1 MFYYVRYFYYIY
13 TMKTRILNFNQFI
26 TEKYEVQLNE
36 QLILE
41 GGAAGHMSHP
51 FDNNNLTFGD
61 FKNMIIGGLQGELN
75 FEEEPTE
82 KTDGQNVFATIQNGE
97 VKFARNKTE
106 LQSPMNLKDFQ
117 NKFEGHASKLVQD
130 TFQFAAAD
138 LANLLIKLPAK
149 TQEEVFQNGL
159 NFMNMELIYSAN
171 PNVIHYDVDVIQ
183 FHGVKKTDGAG
194 NIVGDDN
201 SAAKSVASI
210 LKDLNAHI
218 GSVFT
223 IIPPQVIKLQ
233 KDINFEENQAKFI
246 GKIEEL
252 RNRYNLTD
260 ADSVARYHEM
270 WWREQ
275 IESIF
280 GDLPQNIKEGLL
292 LRWAY
297 DDKKTL
303 NMRSLD
309 KELTK
314 AQSDAIKKF
323 DKEDAKKK
331 FKENIRPFEDL
342 FLELGSVILKNA
354 SNFVAASPDKEMQ
367 RLHNEIRTEAD
378 KIKLN
383 GDLTQIEKVAKELD
397 RLERIGGIQSIIPT
411 EGIVFS
417 YKGHM
422 YKLTGTFAAIN
433 QLMGIIKYGR

>member
-1 MFYYVRYFYYIY
+1 
-13 TMKTRILNFNQFI
+13 MKARILNFNQFI
-26 TEKYEVQLNE
+26 TEKYEVKLNE

-51 FDNNNLTFGD
+51 FDNNDLTFGD

-106 LQSPMNLKDFQ
+106 LQNPMNLKDFQ

-233 KDINFEENQAKFI
+233 KDINFEENQSKFI
-246 GKIEEL
+246 GKIEAL
-252 RNRYNLTD
+252 RNRYKLTD

-314 AQSDAIKKF
+314 EQSEAIKKF